1 MIGVDLDNI
10 LIQDS
15 HVIEPPSESNPEQVV
30 ETSPDNEPKP
40 EPEPEPEPQPEPEPE
55 PQPEPEPEPEPE
67 EDLKEEFPPYMK
79 VNVDDATTETLQT
92 VDKDHPIKMEVVV
105 PVSSTPPKPL
115 PPPPPPPQNRP
126 TGFRMKMRF

>member
-10 LIQDS
+10 SIQDS
-15 HVIEPPSESNPEQVV
+15 DVVEHPSEPEPVV
-30 ETSPDNEPKP
+30 ETPTEPEPEPVVETPP
-40 EPEPEPEPQPEPEPE
+40 EPEPEPVVETPPDPEPEPE
-55 PQPEPEPEPEPE
+55 LE

-79 VNVDDATTETLQT
+79 VYADDVGGEPLQR

-115 PPPPPPPQNRP
+115 PPPPPQNKP
-126 TGFRMKMRF
+126 VPYRMKMRF

>member
-10 LIQDS
+10 SIQDS
-15 HVIEPPSESNPEQVV
+15 NVVEPP
-30 ETSPDNEPKP
+30 
-40 EPEPEPEPQPEPEPE
+40 
-55 PQPEPEPEPEPE
+55 PEPEPEPEPE
-67 EDLKEEFPPYMK
+67 SVVEPPPEPEPEPVVETPPVQELEENLKEEFPSYMK
-79 VNVDDATTETLQT
+79 VYADDPGAEPLQR

-115 PPPPPPPQNRP
+115 PPPPPQQNRP